1 VGVFLLT
8 IYLLSKN
15 AYMEEYVGIIIA
27 FITGVIGPTTVIYV
41 KNLLEGRKKKP
52 DMVKETLHVSELI
65 NQKIEH
71 IRDEFNA
78 DRVWVT
84 QFHNGGNFYP
94 TGKSMA
100 KFSIMYET
108 VNTGVSSVQSNFHNI
123 PVNLFSK
130 SINQLLH
137 NDVIEVS
144 DFKDETIATYGLKY
158 IAEES
163 GCKSGYLFAIKTIDD
178 RFIGTLGLDYTKRKT
193 KLDIESIN
201 HLMVHATSIGG
212 VLMTHLEK

>member
-1 VGVFLLT
+1 MNDWIELGV
-8 IYLLSKN
+8 
-15 AYMEEYVGIIIA
+15 A
-27 FITGVIGPTTVIYV
+27 FTTGVLGPISVIYV
-41 KNLLEGRKKKP
+41 KNYLDKKKKKP
-52 DMVKETLHVSELI
+52 DMVQETLKVSELI

-71 IRDEFNA
+71 IKDEFNA

-108 VNTGVSSVQSNFHNI
+108 VHPGVASVQGNFHNI

-130 SINQLLH
+130 SINQLLQ
-137 NDVIEVS
+137 NDVIEIP
-144 DFKDETIATYGLKY
+144 DYKDDSVATYGLKY

-178 RFIGTLGLDYTKRKT
+178 KFIGTLGLDYTKRKT
-193 KLDIESIN
+193 KLDMESIN
-201 HLMVHATSIGG
+201 HLMVHASSIGG
-212 VLMTHLEK
+212 VLMTHLEQ

>member
-1 VGVFLLT
+1 MNSWVE
-8 IYLLSKN
+8 LS
-15 AYMEEYVGIIIA
+15 IA
-27 FITGVIGPTTVIYV
+27 FVTGVLGPISVILL
-41 KNLLEGRKKKP
+41 KNFLDKRKQKP
-52 DMVKETLHVSELI
+52 DMVRETLKVSELI

-71 IRDEFNA
+71 IKEEFNA

-100 KFSIMYET
+100 KFSIMYE
-108 VNTGVSSVQSNFHNI
+108 VVHPGVSSVQNNFHNI

-130 SINQLLH
+130 SINELLQ
-137 NDVIEVS
+137 NDSIEIP
-144 DFKDETIATYGLKY
+144 DYKDDTIATYGLKY

-163 GCKSGYLFAIKTIDD
+163 GCKSGYLFAIKSIEGK
-178 RFIGTLGLDYTKRKT
+178 FIGTLGLDYTKKKT

-201 HLMVHATSIGG
+201 HLMVHASSIGG
-212 VLMTHLEK
+212 VLMTHLEQ